1 VSEIINEDRRTWEW
15 VAAKSERASAI
26 IVPDPASRHEP
37 FPLTDVQKA
46 YWLGRTDCFE
56 LGNIGCH
63 VYFEVDLPGLDRG
76 RLQAAWQKLID
87 RHDMLR
93 AIVHDDG
100 LQQILPRTPHY
111 EIKHLSLRGADQAKV
126 NLELETIR
134 GRMSHQVFSPNQWP
148 LFELRTTEL
157 DQRTLLHYSGDLL
170 FIDIWSLQILYGEL
184 VQLAYDRVVHLAPLE
199 ISFRDYVLATAQ
211 QRDSRDYRRSQE
223 YWLRRLDTL
232 PPPPKLPLAKSPLAI
247 RQPRFVRRE
256 AVLEQA
262 VWRKLKI
269 QSAKASLTLS
279 GTLIAAFAR
288 IVAAWSQSPRF
299 TLNTTLFQRAP
310 LHPQVHRLVGD
321 FTSILLLEIHDGA
334 ADSFD
339 VLAKRIAAQFR
350 SDLRHRAYGGIQLLR
365 EIAKKGDPDRPSS
378 MPVVFTSALSPRM
391 PGWQSADRVGEI
403 SYGVSQTPQ
412 VYLDHQVY
420 QRGGHL
426 QLSWDAVEELFPPGL
441 LDDMFGAYCAFL
453 RRLALDDAAWRETK
467 ADLLPSAQVMQRAVV
482 NDTAGPPPRG
492 LLHGPFLEQ
501 VRKGPHHTAIATWE
515 RRLTYEDVHRH
526 ARHLAKRL
534 RQLGAGKDRLVAVVM
549 EKGWEQVVGAIAVLM
564 AGGAYLPVD
573 PDLPQERRWLLL
585 RRAEVQIVLTQ
596 PCVAERLEW
605 PPGVQRLSVE
615 WQDPGQEDQIEEP
628 LPPLGR
634 ENDLAYVI
642 FTSGSTGEPKGVM
655 IEHRSALNTV
665 LDINERFGVSADDR
679 ILALSSLSFDLSVY
693 DIFGALAAGATIVLP
708 HPTSSRE
715 PRDWVDLIL
724 QEKITI
730 WNSVP
735 ALLEMWVEHLE
746 RRKKSLGHSVR
757 LALLSG
763 DWIPV
768 GLPDRARAVLPGLQV
783 VSLGGATEASIWSI
797 IYPIGTVSEEWSSI
811 PYGRPLRNQQMHV
824 LNDEMTPCPA
834 WVPGQLYIAG
844 IGLARGYWR
853 DEAKTQAQFVAHS
866 RTGERLYRTGDVGC
880 YLPDGN
886 IEFLGRE
893 DDQVKVQGHRIE
905 LGEIEATL
913 ERHPKVTSAVV
924 MAVGER
930 AAPKHLVAYVVT
942 RTVTVEELAKYLR
955 QNLPEYMVPTVWQE
969 LDALPLT
976 ANGKVNRKALP
987 SVARPDAAQARPAEQ
1002 SDALARI
1009 TALIAGELAL
1019 PSLNQ
1024 HSNLLTLGATSID
1037 LVRIVGRLQKEF
1049 SFRPSFQEFL
1059 REPSAAALAER
1070 CQQSSDIASK
1080 VGALVSVSPRR
1091 NFELIL
1097 DPAAKEAFRHKNH
1110 GVRTFPR
1117 DWGRLRLENT

>member
-365 EIAKKGDPDRPSS
+365 EIAKKAIQTGPRQCRWC
-378 MPVVFTSALSPRM
+378 SPAR
-391 PGWQSADRVGEI
+391 SR
-403 SYGVSQTPQ
+403 
-412 VYLDHQVY
+412 
-420 QRGGHL
+420 RGCRDG
-426 QLSWDAVEELFPPGL
+426 
-441 LDDMFGAYCAFL
+441 
-453 RRLALDDAAWRETK
+453 
-467 ADLLPSAQVMQRAVV
+467 
-482 NDTAGPPPRG
+482 N
-492 LLHGPFLEQ
+492 
-501 VRKGPHHTAIATWE
+501 
-515 RRLTYEDVHRH
+515 RLTAW
-526 ARHLAKRL
+526 AR
-534 RQLGAGKDRLVAVVM
+534 
-549 EKGWEQVVGAIAVLM
+549 
-564 AGGAYLPVD
+564 
-573 PDLPQERRWLLL
+573 
-585 RRAEVQIVLTQ
+585 
-596 PCVAERLEW
+596 
-605 PPGVQRLSVE
+605 S
-615 WQDPGQEDQIEEP
+615 
-628 LPPLGR
+628 
-634 ENDLAYVI
+634 
-642 FTSGSTGEPKGVM
+642 
-655 IEHRSALNTV
+655 
-665 LDINERFGVSADDR
+665 
-679 ILALSSLSFDLSVY
+679 
-693 DIFGALAAGATIVLP
+693 
-708 HPTSSRE
+708 
-715 PRDWVDLIL
+715 
-724 QEKITI
+724 
-730 WNSVP
+730 
-735 ALLEMWVEHLE
+735 
-746 RRKKSLGHSVR
+746 
-757 LALLSG
+757 
-763 DWIPV
+763 
-768 GLPDRARAVLPGLQV
+768 
-783 VSLGGATEASIWSI
+783 
-797 IYPIGTVSEEWSSI
+797 
-811 PYGRPLRNQQMHV
+811 
-824 LNDEMTPCPA
+824 
-834 WVPGQLYIAG
+834 
-844 IGLARGYWR
+844 
-853 DEAKTQAQFVAHS
+853 
-866 RTGERLYRTGDVGC
+866 
-880 YLPDGN
+880 
-886 IEFLGRE
+886 
-893 DDQVKVQGHRIE
+893 
-905 LGEIEATL
+905 
-913 ERHPKVTSAVV
+913 
-924 MAVGER
+924 
-930 AAPKHLVAYVVT
+930 
-942 RTVTVEELAKYLR
+942 VTV
-955 QNLPEYMVPTVWQE
+955 
-969 LDALPLT
+969 
-976 ANGKVNRKALP
+976 
-987 SVARPDAAQARPAEQ
+987 
-1002 SDALARI
+1002 
-1009 TALIAGELAL
+1009 
-1019 PSLNQ
+1019 
-1024 HSNLLTLGATSID
+1024 
-1037 LVRIVGRLQKEF
+1037 
-1049 SFRPSFQEFL
+1049 
-1059 REPSAAALAER
+1059 
-1070 CQQSSDIASK
+1070 
-1080 VGALVSVSPRR
+1080 
-1091 NFELIL
+1091 
-1097 DPAAKEAFRHKNH
+1097 
-1110 GVRTFPR
+1110 
-1117 DWGRLRLENT
+1117 